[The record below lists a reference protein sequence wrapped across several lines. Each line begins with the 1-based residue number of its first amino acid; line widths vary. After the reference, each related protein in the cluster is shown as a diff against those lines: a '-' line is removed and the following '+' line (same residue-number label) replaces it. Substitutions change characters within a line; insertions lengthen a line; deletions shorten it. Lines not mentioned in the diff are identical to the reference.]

1 MAERRAEARYGQGL
15 RPLGLPRAVRVRA
28 DADGVPVTV
37 TLEAERAG
45 QRARRSARS
54 LEVEEV
60 LEVWR
65 LAEGW
70 WRESPVYRTYYRVAV
85 DGGRALT
92 LFRDDGPREN
102 GDGAASAGRWYEQRG

>member
-1 MAERRAEARYGQGL
+1 MAEARYGLGL
-15 RPLGLPRAVRVRA
+15 RPLGLPREVRVRA
-28 DADGVPVTV
+28 DADGVPLAV
-37 TLEAERAG
+37 TLEAGRALS
-45 QRARRSARS
+45 ARRHART

-85 DGGRALT
+85 DGGRMLT
-92 LFRDDGPREN
+92 LFRDDDPRED
-102 GDGAASAGRWYEQRG
+102 GDRAASAGRWYEQRG